1 MLRLLVLLLL
11 LANGAYFAW
20 SRGELAA
27 LGFAPARQD
36 EPQRLAQQIQ
46 PQRLRLLKTDEARR
60 QEAAATPTAAG
71 ATECLRAGLFDE
83 RQAQALRQALQP
95 LPAESWVLEA
105 GVEPARW
112 IVYMGRYDTPDA
124 LVRKR
129 AELRARNVRFEPL
142 TNPTLEPGLSLGAH
156 SSEAAATQALAEL
169 TARGVR
175 TARVLQEQPEQR
187 GQWLRLPA
195 ASAALRARVEAMR
208 PALAGRAL
216 QSCP

>member
-20 SRGELAA
+20 SRGGLAA
-27 LGFAPARQD
+27 LGFGPARQD
-36 EPQRLAQQIQ
+36 EPQRLAQQIE
-46 PQRLRLLKTDEARR
+46 PQRLRLLKADEIKR
-60 QEAAATPTAAG
+60 QEAASAPTAAI

-83 RQAQALRQALQP
+83 RQAQTLRQALQA
-95 LPAESWVLEA
+95 LPADSWTLEP
-105 GVEPARW
+105 GLEPARW
-112 IVYMGRYDTPDA
+112 IVYMGRYDSPDA

-142 TNPTLEPGLSLGAH
+142 TNPALEPGLSLGAH
-156 SSEAAATQALAEL
+156 PSEAAATQALAEL

-195 ASAALRARVEAMR
+195 ADAALRVRVEGFRAS
-208 PALAGRAL
+208 LAGKAL
-216 QSCP
+216 RPCP